1 MSSLK
6 NGLFASRRQRVKIS
20 KLMAYILRHD
30 PAKFGIS
37 LDGHGFAKLSELIA
51 CIRSIHPWVERAHL
65 EDLVERFRKRRFEI
79 VEDKIRATYGH
90 SIEVEPLAEPI
101 APPEFL
107 YHGTSPEA
115 LEEIRKDGLKPMQ
128 RQWVHL
134 SISEEDALEV
144 GRRKAQAPVILR
156 IRAYLAHQGGVEF
169 RREGDIFLVKAI
181 PPDFIDFLE

>member
-1 MSSLK
+1 MVDQQK
-6 NGLFASRRQRVKIS
+6 LFISRFQRKKLS

-30 PAKFGIS
+30 PVKFDIS
-37 LDGHGFAKLSELIA
+37 LDKYGFARFSDLIA
-51 CIRSIHPWVERAHL
+51 RLRSVHPWVERAHL
-65 EDLVERFRKRRFEI
+65 EEIVERSKKKRFEI

-107 YHGTSPEA
+107 YHGTSPGA
-115 LEEIRKDGLKPMQ
+115 LEEIKGDGLKPMQ

-134 SISEEDALEV
+134 SLSEEDALQV
-144 GRRKAQAPVILR
+144 GRRKAQNPIILR
-156 IRAYLAHQGGVEF
+156 IKASLVHQSGIEF

-181 PPDFIDFLE
+181 PSEFIDFPK

>member
-1 MSSLK
+1 MKL
-6 NGLFASRRQRVKIS
+6 S

-37 LDGHGFAKLSELIA
+37 LDGYGFAKLSELIA

-65 EDLVERFRKRRFEI
+65 EDIVERSRKRRFEI

-90 SIEVEPLAEPI
+90 SIEVEPLAEPM
-101 APPEFL
+101 APPELL

-115 LEEIRKDGLKPMQ
+115 LEEIKRDGLKPIQ

-134 SISEEDALEV
+134 SISEEDALQV
-144 GRRKAQAPVILR
+144 GKRKSQTPIILQ
-156 IRAYLAHQGGVEF
+156 IRAYLAYQSGVEF

-181 PPDFIDFLE
+181 PPDFIDFPE